1 MENFASIFSLGKGG
15 GRAND
20 TTQGGR
26 NDGHDTWGGRNDGN
40 TGAPARARRPSVGST
55 SLDDWDDASARIGD
69 DPLAPNLGMR
79 FGTPTP
85 GDRTVGEMAAHENV
99 FALGGGGRQQTND
112 DYRE

>member
-1 MENFASIFSLGKGG
+1 MENFTSIFSLGRGG

-26 NDGHDTWGGRNDGN
+26 NDGNDTRGGRTDGN
-40 TGAPARARRPSVGST
+40 MGAPTGARRTSVRGNA
-55 SLDDWDDASARIGD
+55 LEDWDDASARIGD

-85 GDRTVGEMAAHENV
+85 GDRTAGEMAAHKNV
-99 FALGGGGRQQTND
+99 FALGGGVD
-112 DYRE
+112 SK